1 MKTTNLDGFWK
12 VKYLVY
18 KPEFYLEKGLCLIVE
33 NLTDYLFS
41 QGFRMVTNGEGIEAE
56 IAPEIQI
63 DSITF
68 QTNQALLRNLEQLGE
83 YIKIDSLIWSDKFL
97 NTIPEKV
104 GE

>member
-1 MKTTNLDGFWK
+1 MKSTNLDGFWT
-12 VKYLVY
+12 VKYLVF

-41 QGFRMVTNGEGIEAE
+41 QGFRIESE
-56 IAPEIQI
+56 LSNKIQI

-83 YIKIDSLIWSDKFL
+83 HIKIDSLIWSDRFL
-97 NTIPEKV
+97 NTIPEKE